1 MDLGVVEP
9 GFEDE
14 VSAFEEKDAT
24 EEDFIMINGVK
35 YVRASP
41 DEESDENS
49 IDVISE
55 RITDVSNGQL
65 YQEYEFLK
73 KQRYI
78 FPIAALMA
86 FPISEDLLPQSIGPE
101 VIALPIIF
109 ASSVGYFHHQKKINS
124 LQDNLQKASK
134 KKLDFYEVDRD
145 RRAKRKKT
153 HKLQK
158 ATKKKWNLYE
168 EDKDRRVKKKMT
180 HKKSD
185 IQNATEKA
193 IVGVFIYL
201 IILIWM

>member
-1 MDLGVVEP
+1 MTNTSLK
-9 GFEDE
+9 
-14 VSAFEEKDAT
+14 S
-24 EEDFIMINGVK
+24 DF
-35 YVRASP
+35 
-41 DEESDENS
+41 
-49 IDVISE
+49 
-55 RITDVSNGQL
+55 T
-65 YQEYEFLK
+65 
-73 KQRYI
+73 
-78 FPIAALMA
+78 
-86 FPISEDLLPQSIGPE
+86 
-101 VIALPIIF
+101 
-109 ASSVGYFHHQKKINS
+109 
-124 LQDNLQKASK
+124 K
-134 KKLDFYEVDRD
+134 KKLDLYEVDRD

>member
-1 MDLGVVEP
+1 M
-9 GFEDE
+9 
-14 VSAFEEKDAT
+14 
-24 EEDFIMINGVK
+24 K

-86 FPISEDLLPQSIGPE
+86 FPISEKFLAHPE
-101 VIALPIIF
+101 VMTLPIIF
-109 ASSVGYFHHQKKINS
+109 ASSVGIFSHQKKINS
-124 LQDNLQKASK
+124 LQGNLQKASK
-134 KKLDFYEVDRD
+134 KKLDLYEVDRD
-145 RRAKRKKT
+145 RR
-153 HKLQK
+153 
-158 ATKKKWNLYE
+158 
-168 EDKDRRVKKKMT
+168 VKKKMR

-193 IVGVFIYL
+193 IVGAFIYL
-201 IILIWM
+201 IMLIWM